1 MPAVPFKKRLAS
13 DTEQCLDHAVAA
25 CLIRTGRD
33 GHPPLSLPSWGCH
46 CAVAV
51 NKVIYLISFTCHCLS
66 RAIKSRAN
74 RRNDMEHGKKQRKH
88 EKEKGHE
95 QKGCVFRRLD
105 LIMEMLQSSYG
116 TVILQEFGWI
126 LDVESF
132 VLKKGLHRIFFS
144 TYRIQTVRNFSIVP
158 LHQSKPNDFSNAENL
173 GFGET
178 CTKVMK
184 KLYQTCLF
192 VDWCSL
198 FQLEA
203 THC

>member
-1 MPAVPFKKRLAS
+1 VRWREEHGYSIFFPATPMPAVPFKKSLAS
-13 DTEQCLDHAVAA
+13 DTEQCMEHAVAA

-132 VLKKGLHRIFFS
+132 VLKKGLHRIFFPH
-144 TYRIQTVRNFSIVP
+144 IGF
-158 LHQSKPNDFSNAENL
+158 KPCEISQLFL
-173 GFGET
+173 Y
-178 CTKVMK
+178 TKA
-184 KLYQTCLF
+184 
-192 VDWCSL
+192 SL
-198 FQLEA
+198 MISPMQR
-203 THC
+203 T